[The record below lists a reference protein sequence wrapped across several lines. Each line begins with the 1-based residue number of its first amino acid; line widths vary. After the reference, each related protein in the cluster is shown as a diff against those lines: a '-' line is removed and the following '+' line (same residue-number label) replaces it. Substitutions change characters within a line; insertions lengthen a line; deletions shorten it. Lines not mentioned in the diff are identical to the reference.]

1 MSASYA
7 LPAKYRTLS
16 LSRIPLP
23 MGEMMVLAVIVL
35 IAVMGG

>member
-7 LPAKYRTLS
+7 LPTRFRALS

-23 MGEMMVLAVIVL
+23 MGEVMVLMVVVLMVLA
-35 IAVMGG
+35 GR

>member
-1 MSASYA
+1 MYATYA
-7 LPAKYRTLS
+7 LPTRFRALS

-23 MGEMMVLAVIVL
+23 MGEVMVLMVVVM